1 MRDKVRGFIDSY
13 SLIERGGKV
22 VVALSGGADSVSLLH
37 VLISLKEEYN
47 IDVYAAHLNHMI
59 RGEEAD
65 RDEVFVRGLCEERGI
80 PLHCERS
87 DIPAI
92 AASSGESLELC
103 GRRIRYEMLGRVSD
117 ELGGARIATAHN
129 MSDNTE
135 TVLMNLTRG
144 SGIAGLSGIPARRG
158 DIIRPL
164 LCVTRAEIEDYCSA
178 NGLSYVTDSTNL
190 DDLYTRNK
198 LRHNVIPAL
207 RELNPSLDEGVL
219 RMSAVMREADDHLND
234 ISIKELNKCKNDYG
248 HSCSKLLS
256 LDRAILGYAVRNILD
271 GAGAP
276 VDSLHIGLV
285 IEAMESSGCVDLG
298 RGLRAVCA
306 QGTLRITNGAQAD
319 PDRCVPFSRF
329 CTERA
334 SLGELARK
342 GSNVNKKFLI
352 NCIPCDIITE
362 NTVARRRRSGDVF
375 TDPDR
380 GVTKTLKKLLNELKI
395 PRELRDS
402 LTVVADGSTVLWLEG
417 VGTSKTARISRDYD
431 GEVFYIPNKKQL

>member
-1 MRDKVRGFIDSY
+1 MRDKVRGFIDRN
-13 SLIERGGKV
+13 SLLERGGKV
-22 VVALSGGADSVSLLH
+22 IVALSGGADSVSLLH
-37 VLISLKEEYN
+37 VLISLEEEYDLD
-47 IDVYAAHLNHMI
+47 IHAAHLNHMI
-59 RGEEAD
+59 RGDEAD
-65 RDEVFVRGLCEERGI
+65 RDERFVRELCEEWGI
-80 PLHCERS
+80 PLHCERC
-87 DIPAI
+87 DIPSI
-92 AASSGESLELC
+92 AKVSGESLELC
-103 GRRIRYEMLGRVSD
+103 GRRIRYEMFSRVSD
-117 ELGGARIATAHN
+117 ELGGARVATAHT

-144 SGIAGLSGIPARRG
+144 SGIAGMSGIPARRG

-164 LCVTRAEIEDYCSA
+164 LCVTRAEIEDYCA
-178 NGLSYVTDSTNL
+178 DNDLGYVTDSTNL

-219 RMSAVMREADDHLND
+219 RMSAVMRDADEYLNN
-234 ISIKELNKCKNDYG
+234 ISTKELNKCKNDYG
-248 HSCSKLLS
+248 YSCAELLG

-271 GAGAP
+271 SAGAP

-306 QGTLRITNGAQAD
+306 QGTLRITDRAEAD
-319 PDRCVPFSRF
+319 SEICLPF
-329 CTERA
+329 TQVYKERA
-334 SLGELARK
+334 SLGELAQK
-342 GSNVNKKFLI
+342 GAIVNKKFLI

-362 NTVARRRRSGDVF
+362 NTAARRRRAGDVF

-402 LTVVADGSTVLWLEG
+402 LTVIADGRTVLWLEG
-417 VGTSKTARISRDYD
+417 VGTSKKARISSDYD
-431 GEVFYIPNKKQL
+431 GEVFYIPNKK